1 MMVKIVDV
9 KGKERYINAAYV
21 RSVSPKGADKADIDF
36 GHWSGAVRVK
46 QPAEQVAE
54 IINASLPSSFDEYL
68 AAIDQQAQT
77 NNNATNAA
85 TIAVIG

>member
-1 MMVKIVDV
+1 MMVKIVDT

-21 RSVSPKGADKADIDF
+21 RSVTPKGNEKADIDF
-36 GHWSGAVRVK
+36 GHWSGAIRVE

-54 IINASLPSSFDEYL
+54 ILNAALPSSFDEYL
-68 AAIDQQAQT
+68 AAVDQQTQT
-77 NNNATNAA
+77 NNMAAAT

>member
-9 KGKERYINAAYV
+9 KGKERFVNAAYV
-21 RSVSPKGADKADIDF
+21 RSVTPKGAEKADIDF

-54 IINASLPSSFDEYL
+54 ILNSALPASFDEYL
-68 AAIDQQAQT
+68 AAVDQQSQT
-77 NNNATNAA
+77 NNSMTAA
-85 TIAVIG
+85 STIAIIG